1 MIRDAN
7 QFDVPAILD
16 MLRQYRNQTPLA
28 FLNEAD
34 DADYITQVLAD
45 IMAGRGLLLVSET
58 DKINGMLMAGISPS
72 AWSPKHLVMTEM
84 AYWVNPEARGGT
96 AGHRLLKEYV
106 VRGTELKKQGR
117 IAAFFVSKMA
127 NSPDLKYGRFGFTK
141 LEEFWVI

>member
-28 FLNEAD
+28 FLSEAD
-34 DADYITQVLAD
+34 DADYIAGVLAE

-72 AWSPKHLVMTEM
+72 AWSPRHLVMTEM

-96 AGHRLLKEYV
+96 AAYRLLKEYV
-106 VRGTELKKQGR
+106 VRGAELKKQGR
-117 IAAFFVSKMA
+117 IAALFVSKMA

>member
-7 QFDVPAILD
+7 QFDVPAILA

-28 FLNEAD
+28 FLSQAD
-34 DADYITQVLAD
+34 DADYMTSVLAE
-45 IMAGRGLLLVSET
+45 IMAGRGILLVSET
-58 DKINGMLMAGISPS
+58 DKINGMLIAGISPS

-96 AGHRLLKEYV
+96 AAHRLLKEYV
-106 VRGTELKKQGR
+106 MRGAEFKKQGR

-127 NSPDLKYGRFGFTK
+127 NSPDLRYGRFGFTK